1 MILLTGTAHILR
13 IVTGSGGIDVR
24 VRADWLE
31 NDAGTI
37 TPGSQN
43 TASITTATTTTI
55 VPAPA
60 SGKQRNV
67 GSVNITN
74 NHATA
79 ATQVTVEHYD
89 GTTAIPLMG
98 VTLLPGEDLDL
109 SETGR
114 WRHTAAPNG
123 APYLHES
130 TEVEPNVGPTGT
142 IAETIPRWWCVEE
155 NRTTLNFS
163 GKTWWQQIWLKKGQV
178 ITYISMS
185 SATTA
190 AGTPTNW
197 SFGIYRPNRYTHNNE
212 TYRLVATTADQGTAA
227 WAANTWKTLALTAPY
242 TVQETGQHFIAVI
255 VVATTVPTFR
265 CGSIR
270 QQTNLTY
277 LQQSI
282 AFDDAGAGNTI
293 LPDPGRISVGNQS
306 TVLYAAVS

>member
-109 SETGR
+109 SETGS

-123 APYLHES
+123 APYLHDS

-142 IAETIPRWWCVEE
+142 IAETIPRWWCIEE
-155 NRTTLNFS
+155 DRAILLT
-163 GKTWWQQIWLKKGQV
+163 GKTWYQGIWLKKGQV
-178 ITYISMS
+178 ITNISMS

-197 SFGIYRPNRYTHNNE
+197 SFGIYRPNRYSHNNQ
-212 TYRLVATTADQGTAA
+212 TFQRVATTADQGTAA
-227 WAANTWKTLALTAPY
+227 WAANTMKTLALTAPY
-242 TVQETGQHFIAVI
+242 TVPGSGQYFIAVI
-255 VVATTVPTFR
+255 VVATTMPTLK
-265 CGSIR
+265 CGLIR
-270 QQTNLTY
+270 LITSLVYVQQP
-277 LQQSI
+277 I
-282 AFDDAGAGNTI
+282 AFDDSGGFTI
-293 LPDPGRISVGNQS
+293 LPDFGRISQANQTS
-306 TVLYAAVS
+306 TLYAAVS